1 MDEQPVLLLVDGHS
15 LAYRAFYALPVE
27 SFRNSAGSHTNA
39 VFGFTSM
46 LINVL
51 KAEKPSHVAVVFDA
65 SETTFR
71 NDIYPEYKAQREAS
85 PVEFG
90 PQIPL
95 IEDVCQALG
104 LQHVQKVGFEADDI
118 IATLA
123 KEANRSQMHT
133 LILTG
138 DRDSFQLINDDT
150 TVLYARRGVSDLARM
165 TPSAL
170 MERLGIT
177 PAQYPEYAALRG
189 DPSDNLP
196 SVPGVGEK
204 TAAKWIIE
212 YGDVEALIANADKI
226 KGKVGESLR
235 NHVAVVTRNLELT
248 RLVTDVPLEITLGD
262 CRRQPIEPTAINQ
275 LFDLLE
281 FTSLRPKA
289 LSLGQSES
297 KPRADRGQASTD
309 ADGDFLTAKSAVGNS
324 NDGWVLLPNRSKQ
337 LRQWLDGLA
346 STPIGVAFRG
356 AWGAG
361 SGAIYA
367 IALAGP
373 NSEGFVIDF
382 ENDQDEVRQIV
393 LAWLETDFP
402 KCIHDANGPALAL
415 KSMGRTLRGLYLD
428 TALAA
433 YLVLP
438 GQRTFEISSLAQR
451 LCGFDLTPSESPSG
465 QLALEQSIGS
475 DPITLLKEAGAI
487 REVADK
493 LAVTLHERDS
503 WSLLADIE
511 QPLIG
516 VLVDMEHVGIATDRS
531 GLATIEASLA
541 AETESLQ
548 QQAFQLVGREFNLG
562 SPKQLQV
569 VLFEERGLPKTRKT
583 KTGWTTDADAL
594 TALFATNPDPLLE
607 VIIAWRER
615 SKLRQTVASLIP
627 LISSDGRIHTTF
639 NQMVAATGRLSSSD
653 PNLQNIP
660 ARSAD
665 GQKIRECFTVGDDFE
680 CLMTADYDQI
690 ELRVMAHVSNDAGLQ
705 AAFASGEDLHNTV
718 GAQIFDVP
726 PNEIDSDL
734 RRRVKAISYGLA
746 YGLSPYGLSQ
756 QLGISTDEAKA
767 LTDTY
772 FERFSG
778 VRDYLQA
785 VVSQAAE
792 RGYTETILG
801 RRRYLPDLKSENRQR
816 REMAERMALNA
827 PIQGSAADIMKV
839 AMLKVARGLREA
851 GLRSRLLL
859 AVHDELVL
867 EVAPGEEE
875 ATRELVV
882 GAMRNACEISVPLAV
897 SVGVG
902 KTWASAAH

>member
-1 MDEQPVLLLVDGHS
+1 MKEHPVLLLVDGHS

-27 SFRNSAGSHTNA
+27 NFKNSAGSHTNA

-46 LINVL
+46 LINVI
-51 KAEKPSHVAVVFDA
+51 KAEGPTHVAVVFDA
-65 SETTFR
+65 SEKTFR
-71 NDIYPEYKAQREAS
+71 NDIYPDYKAQREAS

-95 IEDVCQALG
+95 IEDVCAAMG
-104 LQHVQKVGFEADDI
+104 LVHMQKIGFEADDI

-123 KEANRSQMHT
+123 KQGSEASMKT

-138 DRDSFQLINDDT
+138 DRDAFQLIDDST

-165 TPSAL
+165 TPAAL
-170 MERLGIT
+170 FDRLGIT

-212 YGDVEALIANADKI
+212 YGDLANLLTHAEQI

-235 NHVAVVTRNLELT
+235 THTAEVERNLELT
-248 RLVTDVPLEITLGD
+248 RLVTDVPLDISVSD
-262 CRRQPIEPTAINQ
+262 CGLQAPNQVAIGE

-289 LSLGQSES
+289 LNLGHVETRMPES
-297 KPRADRGQASTD
+297 WRLLDNKVKP
-309 ADGDFLTAKSAVGNS
+309 LTK
-324 NDGWVLLPNRSKQ
+324 
-337 LRQWLDGLA
+337 WLDDLA
-346 STPIGVAFRG
+346 TTPVGVAVRG
-356 AWGAG
+356 SWG
-361 SGAIYA
+361 SGVGTIHSV
-367 IALAGP
+367 ALAGP
-373 NSEGFVIDF
+373 NKDGYVVDFVT
-382 ENDQDEVRQIV
+382 DESDVTQTV
-393 LAWLETDFP
+393 LNWLETDYP

-415 KSMGRTLRGLYLD
+415 RTMGRELRGLYID

-438 GQRTFEISSLAQR
+438 GQREFEVAPLAQR
-451 LCGFDLTPSESPSG
+451 LCDLTIAEGDKKSG
-465 QLALEQSIGS
+465 QLSLEPTNDVDHQV
-475 DPITLLKEAGAI
+475 LLQEAGAI
-487 REVADK
+487 GLIASK
-493 LAVTLHERDS
+493 LAETLQERDS
-503 WSLLADIE
+503 WSLLVDIE
-511 QPLIG
+511 QPVIN
-516 VLVDMEHVGIATDRS
+516 VLVQMEHTGIAASGS
-531 GLATIEASLA
+531 GLTQIEKSLA
-541 AETESLQ
+541 DETDELQ
-548 QQAFQLVGREFNLG
+548 TSAFELVGREFNLG

-594 TALFATNPDPLLE
+594 ATLFETNPDPLLE
-607 VIIAWRER
+607 VIIKWRER

-627 LISSDGRIHTTF
+627 LIDDDGRIHTTF

-660 ARSAD
+660 ARSVD
-665 GQKIRECFTVGDDFE
+665 GQLIRECFTVGGQFE
-680 CLMTADYDQI
+680 NLMTADYDQI
-690 ELRVMAHVSNDAGLQ
+690 ELRVMAHVSNDAGLR
-705 AAFASGEDLHNTV
+705 AAFETGEDLHNTV
-718 GAQIFDVP
+718 GSKIFDLP
-726 PNEIDSDL
+726 PDQIDVDL

-756 QLGISTDEAKA
+756 QLGISTDEAKR
-767 LTDTY
+767 LTDVY

-778 VRDYLQA
+778 VRDYLQS
-785 VVSQAAE
+785 VVAQATQ

-801 RRRYLPDLKSENRQR
+801 RRRYLPDLRSDNRLR

-839 AMLKVARGLREA
+839 AMLKVSRNLAEA
-851 GLRSRLLL
+851 GLQSRLLL

-867 EVAPGEEE
+867 EVAEGERAATE
-875 ATRELVV
+875 ALVV
-882 GAMRNACEISVPLAV
+882 AAMQSACDISVPLAV